1 MNSTPT
7 QSETLAT
14 DSLATVAHGS
24 NPRKADVRGIL
35 KRKNKNGGY
44 SYRAQVRLNDGMPP
58 QSKTFP
64 TLPEARAWKTQEEA
78 KRRQGMYLPS
88 MTSKH
93 KTLGKITFLT
103 FMSEPHEAI
112 GHRFKAYAKYQVK
125 SISKK
130 CNS

>member
-7 QSETLAT
+7 SNDLQDAEAHLWPT
-14 DSLATVAHGS
+14 DSLANTVHGS
-24 NPRKADVRGIL
+24 NRRKADMRGIL
-35 KRKNKNGGY
+35 KRKNKDETY

-64 TLPEARAWKTQEEA
+64 TLLEARAWKTQEEA

-93 KTLGKITFLT
+93 KTL
-103 FMSEPHEAI
+103 AI
-112 GHRFKAYAKYQVK
+112 GT
-125 SISKK
+125 
-130 CNS
+130 